1 MRETRPVYCYHH
13 KEFITK
19 VDTIKEAA
27 AVGDTNPTT
36 ARMILVGKCECTRDG
51 WVFTYEELTPE
62 EMEHMP
68 DRNEEKQHL
77 KRIGRACR
85 KEVEQQEYEVDCK
98 KGNVTY
104 IPRSKKETK
113 ALLRKLIFTKMRD
126 RWMII
131 PRHVA
136 TLEKQAFRELIDAL

>member
-1 MRETRPVYCYHH
+1 MRQTRPVYCYHH
-13 KEFITK
+13 KEFVTK

-27 AVGDTNPTT
+27 AVGDTNSST
-36 ARMILVGKCECTRDG
+36 ARMILNGKCECTRDG

-68 DRNEEKQHL
+68 DKWEEKQHL

-85 KEVEQQEYEVDCK
+85 KEVEAQEYEVDCK
-98 KGNVTY
+98 TGNVFH
-104 IPRSKKETK
+104 IPRSRNETK

-126 RWMII
+126 RWMTI
-131 PRHVA
+131 PRHIA
-136 TLEKQAFRELIDAL
+136 TFEKQAFRELIEAL